1 MKQFFAYIRVST
13 VKQGEKGVSLQEQK
27 DAIAS
32 YAHRNGIEI
41 TQWFEE
47 QETAA
52 KHGRPIFT
60 QMLRLLRKGKAAGVI
75 IHKIDRSARNLRDWV
90 EVQELKEHG
99 IEVHFA
105 HESVDLNTRGGS
117 LSADIQAVVAAD
129 FIRALRDEV
138 KKGLYGRLKQGIYP
152 LPAPVGYLDKGKAK
166 VKEIDPVMAPLVKQM
181 FGLYSSGSYGI
192 TGLRDEMHR
201 RGLRNRKGGK
211 FSRNGISVIL
221 NNPFYIGLMRIRK
234 TGQLFQ
240 GNHEPL
246 IAKALF
252 DRVQRVLRGKCNDRV
267 LQHSFMF
274 RRMIRCAECKYS
286 LSGELQ
292 KGHVYYRCHIPM
304 CPATGIREER
314 VTGSLEQ
321 ELRNLQ
327 LNEKELTYARQW
339 LMKNQA
345 ESEAIR
351 IAELK
356 SCKLRLD
363 QIKARRQRLADALL
377 DGDFDRQMFEER
389 KSSLLLEQKE
399 IEEKLRMLEE
409 NRRRPIKQLQEF
421 FELLETLSDR
431 HRMADPVEKRDL
443 FQSITSNLTFV
454 RKNVDVVL
462 KIPFNTIAKRP
473 KVNSGAP
480 QRDALRTWDGILKQ
494 LLEHFTNEIASTD

>member
-32 YAHRNGIEI
+32 YAHRNGSEI

-52 KHGRPIFT
+52 KHGRPVFT
-60 QMLRLLRKGKAAGVI
+60 QMLHLLRIGKAAGVI

-90 EVQELKEHG
+90 EVQELKDQG

-166 VKEIDPVMAPLVKQM
+166 VKEIDPIMAPLVKQM
-181 FGLYSSGSYGI
+181 FELYSSGSYGI
-192 TGLRDEMHR
+192 TDLRDEMHR

-221 NNPFYIGLMRIRK
+221 NNPFYIGLMRIKK
-234 TGQLFQ
+234 TAQLFQ

-246 IAKALF
+246 ISKALF

-267 LQHSFMF
+267 LQHSFIF
-274 RRMIRCAECKYS
+274 RRMIRCGGCKYS

-292 KGHVYYRCHIPM
+292 KGHVYYRCHIPV
-304 CPATGIREER
+304 CPATGIREES
-314 VTGSLEQ
+314 VTGALGQ
-321 ELRNLQ
+321 ELRRLQ
-327 LNEKELTYARQW
+327 LNEKELTHARQW
-339 LMKNQA
+339 LMKNEA
-345 ESEAIR
+345 ESEVIR

-409 NRRRPIKQLQEF
+409 NHRRPLRQLQEF

-431 HRMADPVEKRDL
+431 YKMADPQEKRDL
-443 FQSITSNLTFV
+443 FQSITSNLRLVPVSYTH
-454 RKNVDVVL
+454 L
-462 KIPFNTIAKRP
+462 TLPTICS
-473 KVNSGAP
+473 V
-480 QRDALRTWDGILKQ
+480 
-494 LLEHFTNEIASTD
+494 